1 MDNFTYTRHR
11 KLVCCGKW
19 RISAEFVW
27 KNIYALKYHNPLVGG
42 PTRRQKAD
50 GRMPVPRSF
59 NEGGDLPRGMK
70 RSGINPSA
78 VIQIQLKNTAR
89 IGGGDYRVFCLSLL
103 RYSCILVAHL
113 PRQSFAK
120 I

>member
-42 PTRRQKAD
+42 PTKKQ
-50 GRMPVPRSF
+50 V
-59 NEGGDLPRGMK
+59 LQ
-70 RSGINPSA
+70 
-78 VIQIQLKNTAR
+78 V
-89 IGGGDYRVFCLSLL
+89 
-103 RYSCILVAHL
+103 
-113 PRQSFAK
+113 
-120 I
+120 